1 MKWGRLLVLMLLTLL
16 LVALAAC
23 SSGES
28 DETGT
33 TDESTNKSGEAAAGG
48 VLRVAMSAQPP
59 TLDQPTSTAVVVKDT
74 GRLMFET
81 LLTTDSKYQVVPM
94 LAESFDVSDDSK
106 DYVFHLRKG
115 VKFHNGKEMKADD
128 VVASMERWV
137 EKSSVTGTIF
147 DGATFKAEDDYTVT
161 LALAKPSALT
171 LDTLASAKMAAAI
184 MPKEVIE
191 EAGTEGVKDYIGTGP
206 FEFVEWK
213 RDQYIHFTK
222 YDGYQP
228 VEGEADGLAGKKE
241 ALVDDIYFDIVPDP
255 STRLA
260 GLQTGQYDFAYS
272 IPADNYDQLQNT
284 PNIKPVLDNYGEL
297 VIFHNEQEGIASDF
311 KIRQAVNT
319 ALDPEEIMLGTFTN
333 EDLFWFDSSYMTN
346 TIASWASDAGSKH
359 YMVHDPEKTKEILN
373 EIGYNDEKLKIMTT
387 RDYPHLYNASVVIQE
402 QLKEAG
408 FNAELVIFDWPT
420 FMDKQENDLGAW
432 DILITGSSTVSTP
445 TQLLYISSTFAGGIA
460 DPKTKELL
468 AEIEVSASQEEAKQ
482 LWDELQGYAWEEHLP
497 VSIIGGYY
505 GLYGATDKVEGI
517 TTFSGPIYWNTSV
530 KK

>member
-1 MKWGRLLVLMLLTLL
+1 MKKLGKLFVFLLATLL
-16 LVALAAC
+16 LAALAAC
-23 SSGES
+23 SS
-28 DETGT
+28 DEANETEP
-33 TDESTNKSGEAAAGG
+33 TDENTNNSGEVAAGG
-48 VLRVAMSAQPP
+48 ELRVAMSAQPP
-59 TLDQPTSTAVVVKDT
+59 TLDQPTSTAVAARDT
-74 GRLMFET
+74 SRLIFET
-81 LLTTDSKYQVVPM
+81 LVTTDSKYQVVPM

-106 DYVFHLRKG
+106 DYVFHLREG

-161 LALAKPSALT
+161 LELATPSVLT

-191 EAGTEGVKDYIGTGP
+191 EAETEVQEYIGTGP

-213 RDQYIHFTK
+213 RDQYIHLAK
-222 YDGYQP
+222 YEDYQP
-228 VEGEADGLAGKKE
+228 VEGEADGLSGKKE
-241 ALVDDIYFDIVPDP
+241 ALVDDIYFEMVPDA

-272 IPADNYDQLQNT
+272 IPADNYDQLENT
-284 PNIKPVLDNYGEL
+284 PNLKSVLDDYGEL
-297 VIFHNEQEGIASDF
+297 VMFYNEQEGIASDF

-319 ALDPEEIMLGTFTN
+319 ALDPEAIMIGTFTH
-333 EDLFWFDSSYMTN
+333 EDLFWFDSSYMTK
-346 TIASWASDAGSKH
+346 TISNWASDAGSEH
-359 YMVHDPEKTKEILN
+359 YRVNDPEKAKGMLD
-373 EIGYNDEKLKIMTT
+373 EIGYNGEELKIMTT
-387 RDYPHLYNASVVIQE
+387 RDYPHLYNAAVVIQE
-402 QLKEAG
+402 QLREAG
-408 FNAELVIFDWPT
+408 FNAELAIFDWPT
-420 FMDKQENDLGAW
+420 LMDKQENDPKAW
-432 DILITGSSTVSTP
+432 DVLITGSSTVSTP

-460 DPKTKELL
+460 DTKTADLL
-468 AEIEVSASQEEAKQ
+468 AEIEGATSQEEAKA

-505 GLYGATDKVEGI
+505 GLFGATDKVEGI
-517 TTFSGPIYWNTSV
+517 TTFSGPIFWNTSV